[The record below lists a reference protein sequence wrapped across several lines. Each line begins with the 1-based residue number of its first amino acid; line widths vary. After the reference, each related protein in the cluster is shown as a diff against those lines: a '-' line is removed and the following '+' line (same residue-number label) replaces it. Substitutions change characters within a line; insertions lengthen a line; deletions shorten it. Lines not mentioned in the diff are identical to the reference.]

1 MVLCAPH
8 GLGCICRADCRPPGL
23 SADRVLTRSSRACKR
38 VCESVFEFA
47 RAIEAEVRKQ
57 DEALIQ
63 QMLEAI
69 EAETSDTWECNSYHP
84 KLYDAAVAARARLGN
99 T

>member
-1 MVLCAPH
+1 MALTTEQIDVLYMRN
-8 GLGCICRADCRPPGL
+8 GLGKFHLPAAPLQCEYDHCIYD
-23 SADRVLTRSSRACKR
+23 
-38 VCESVFEFA
+38 FA

-57 DEALIQ
+57 DDALIQ

-84 KLYDAAVAARARLGN
+84 KLHAAVVAARARLGEK